1 MLFNGTI
8 PSYALKKSI
17 DVEFK
22 RVIRRISYLLRL
34 LKNLFILFT
43 NREMIKKIFAVEKK
57 SMLRLFLMTKLT
69 YEAIAFSID
78 IKNDDSQS
86 YSSDFQDQFV
96 LYYMRVMGLKVS
108 DSFYIDVGA
117 FDGHTKSNSK
127 KLELAGMAG
136 ILIEPNPKAF
146 DLLSADRQAITE
158 NVGLI
163 PSHNQN
169 DKYHFML
176 SGEKGITSYLKTQS
190 HLDVEFPHVETKVL
204 SVENFL
210 SKYNT
215 LLFDYRY
222 IYLSIDVEGLD
233 FDLLYVFFELGFFP
247 TIVSIEHN
255 HDKNTIIEI
264 KKLAN
269 KYNYIIQFSGFF
281 RNDYILV
288 RNIS

>member
-1 MLFNGTI
+1 M
-8 PSYALKKSI
+8 
-17 DVEFK
+17 EFT
-22 RVIRRISYLLRL
+22 RIVRRIGYFRRF
-34 LKNLFILFT
+34 LKNIFILLI
-43 NREMIKKIFAVEKK
+43 NRELIKDIFAVENI
-57 SMLRLFLMTKLT
+57 SILRIFFMTKLD
-69 YEAIAFSID
+69 YEAMAFSTY
-78 IKNDDSQS
+78 IKNDDTQS
-86 YSSDFQDQFV
+86 YSSDYQDQFV
-96 LYYMRVMGLKVS
+96 LYNMHEMGLEVS
-108 DSFYIDVGA
+108 DFFYIDVGA

-127 KLELAGMAG
+127 KLELSGMAG
-136 ILIEPNPKAF
+136 ILIEPNPKVF
-146 DLLSADRQAITE
+146 DLLSADRQAIIE

-233 FDLLYVFFELGFFP
+233 FDLLYAFFELGFFP

>member
-1 MLFNGTI
+1 MSYCHRFLRNVLILFINLELVRSVHTVD
-8 PSYALKKSI
+8 AKSI
-17 DVEFK
+17 
-22 RVIRRISYLLRL
+22 LR
-34 LKNLFILFT
+34 
-43 NREMIKKIFAVEKK
+43 M
-57 SMLRLFLMTKLT
+57 FLMTKLD
-69 YEAIAFSID
+69 YEAITFSTF
-78 IKNDDSQS
+78 IKNDDTQS
-86 YSSDFQDQFV
+86 YSSDYQDQFV
-96 LYYMRVMGLKVS
+96 LYNMHLLGLKVN
-108 DSFYIDVGA
+108 DCFYLDIGA
-117 FDGHTKSNSK
+117 FDGQTKSNTK

-136 ILIEPNPKAF
+136 ILIEPNSEVFK
-146 DLLSADRQAITE
+146 LLVGNRQAMSE

-163 PSHNQN
+163 PRYNQN
-169 DKYHFML
+169 DKYHLML